1 MSRVTLG
8 EVCREYKGR
17 AEAAEGLPVVGLEH
31 LSQSDIDLTGCSHEA
46 TTFTKAFRKGHVLFG
61 RRRAYLKKASL
72 APFDGVCS
80 GDIIVIEAVE
90 GRLLPSLLPF
100 VIQNDY
106 LFDFAVENS
115 AGSLSPRVKWKD
127 LSRFEFELPSIEKQ
141 RELADLLWAAQ
152 ETKRAYGHLVSA
164 CDEIVKSRF
173 VEMLKEFEEEV
184 VLTRL
189 EDIVEAN
196 RPITYGIVKPGQ
208 NVDGGV
214 PIVKVKDFPSG
225 VILTNDLLYASP
237 EIESK
242 YERSRLLPGDLLFS
256 IRGSVGRMAFVPE
269 ELEGANLTQD
279 TARLTIRS
287 EFDPIYIRGVLSLP
301 QVGEWITKH
310 IRGVA
315 MQGVNLADLRKL
327 EVPILSNEHQ
337 RELRAF
343 VAQVD
348 KSEFALK
355 QAIEGVSATMAAIL
369 NQELGMSDVQ

>member
-31 LSQSDIDLTGCSHEA
+31 LSQSDIDLVGCSHEA

-90 GRLLPSLLPF
+90 GRLLPRLLPF

-127 LSRFEFELPSIEKQ
+127 LSRFEFELPSMEKQ
-141 RELADLLWAAQ
+141 HELADLLWAAQ
-152 ETKRAYGHLVSA
+152 EAKRAYSRLVSA

-173 VEMLKEFEEEV
+173 VEMFGDIRTNAYGWPIETFEELADIITDGEHATPKRQTEGIYLLSARNIKDHELDLSDVDYIGGDEYERIAKRIVPREGDVLISCSGTIGRCCV
-184 VLTRL
+184 VPRGLKFQMVRSAALIRFADSINPIYAEWLITSDGVQEQIRKSATQSSQ
-189 EDIVEAN
+189 AN
-196 RPITYGIVKPGQ
+196 LFQGRIKKLRGIVP
-208 NVDGGV
+208 
-214 PIVKVKDFPSG
+214 PIS
-225 VILTNDLLYASP
+225 L
-237 EIESK
+237 
-242 YERSRLLPGDLLFS
+242 
-256 IRGSVGRMAFVPE
+256 
-269 ELEGANLTQD
+269 QQ
-279 TARLTIRS
+279 
-287 EFDPIYIRGVLSLP
+287 EF
-301 QVGEWITKH
+301 
-310 IRGVA
+310 A
-315 MQGVNLADLRKL
+315 
-327 EVPILSNEHQ
+327 
-337 RELRAF
+337 AF

-355 QAIEGVSATMAAIL
+355 KAIEGVSATTAAIL